1 MPMVDA
7 YIPQGAL
14 PPEAQDKLLARLTD
28 PLLQHEG
35 VDPANQ
41 AVRRWRGSLFTTPR
55 STSVARQQPS
65 PATDSYAL
73 LFSSTRPPPARRE
86 PRGPT
91 RCGTPVTKWTPPS
104 TKYVA

>member
-65 PATDSYAL
+65 PATDSYAR
-73 LFSSTRPPPARRE
+73 SQKASTTTNDARPSR
-86 PRGPT
+86 PR
-91 RCGTPVTKWTPPS
+91 
-104 TKYVA
+104 